1 MTRNAQC
8 RLQLR
13 EVLRQMSVGD
23 EFTLAQIVVDMSERK
38 FPERRRTMRQPMQ
51 RVAMILTE
59 YVNLGILSRVDV
71 KSGTTTSFRVSKS
84 VE

>member
-1 MTRNAQC
+1 MTRNAVC

-38 FPERRRTMRQPMQ
+38 FPERRRTMQQPMQ

>member
-1 MTRNAQC
+1 MPRNAVC

-38 FPERRRTMRQPMQ
+38 FPERRRTMQQPMQ